1 MSQFR
6 DFTVTSEE
14 FEKLDDEF
22 SQLCYFVSWQL
33 MQNNSKNNHQHEI
46 DDFKQELIMAVIRA
60 ASYYKRQTWI
70 ESLFVLLN
78 QYISQNSIWSEINAN
93 LQDLWAKKTHH
104 GAYKRKFGEEQE
116 EILDKL
122 AKKFIPDEMRPKKNL
137 PIQINTKFKIYA
149 KRIIWNASRFI
160 GKKITK
166 EKSLRVGQVS
176 LSEHDFLFY

>member
-1 MSQFR
+1 MNAFKSFSI
-6 DFTVTSEE
+6 TSHEYE
-14 FEKLDDEF
+14 LLEDEF

-46 DDFKQELIMAVIRA
+46 EDFKQELLMAVIRA
-60 ASYYKRQTWI
+60 GSYYKRQTWI
-70 ESLFVLLN
+70 ESVFVKLD
-78 QYISQNSIWSEINAN
+78 QFVPKETIWSEINKS
-93 LQDLWAKKTHH
+93 LQYLWSKKTQH

-116 EILDKL
+116 DILEMLAGKFVQEI
-122 AKKFIPDEMRPKKNL
+122 EMPSKNA
-137 PIQINTKFKIYA
+137 QIIINNKFKIYA

-166 EKSLRVGQVS
+166 EKTIRVGQVS

>member
-1 MSQFR
+1 MNTFKNFSI
-6 DFTVTSEE
+6 TAEE
-14 FEKLDDEF
+14 YELLEEEF

-46 DDFKQELIMAVIRA
+46 EDFKQELLMSVIRA
-60 ASYYKRQTWI
+60 GSYYKRQTWI
-70 ESLFVLLN
+70 EAVFQKLDK
-78 QYISQNSIWSEINAN
+78 YIETNDIWSELNKS
-93 LQDLWAKKTHH
+93 LQYLWSKKTQH

-116 EILDKL
+116 EILEML
-122 AKKFIPDEMRPKKNL
+122 AVKFIPKDEMPSKSS
-137 PIQINTKFKIYA
+137 PIIINTKFKIYA

-166 EKSLRVGQVS
+166 EKQIRVGQVS

>member
-1 MSQFR
+1 MNAFKSFSI
-6 DFTVTSEE
+6 TSHEYE
-14 FEKLDDEF
+14 LLEDEF

-46 DDFKQELIMAVIRA
+46 EDFKQELLMAVIRA
-60 ASYYKRQTWI
+60 GSYYKRQTWI
-70 ESLFVLLN
+70 ESVFVKLD
-78 QYISQNSIWSEINAN
+78 QFVPKETIWSEINKS
-93 LQDLWAKKTHH
+93 LQYLWSKKTQH

-116 EILDKL
+116 DILEMLAGKFVPEI
-122 AKKFIPDEMRPKKNL
+122 EMPSKNA
-137 PIQINTKFKIYA
+137 QIIINNKFKIYA

-166 EKSLRVGQVS
+166 EKTIRVGQVS